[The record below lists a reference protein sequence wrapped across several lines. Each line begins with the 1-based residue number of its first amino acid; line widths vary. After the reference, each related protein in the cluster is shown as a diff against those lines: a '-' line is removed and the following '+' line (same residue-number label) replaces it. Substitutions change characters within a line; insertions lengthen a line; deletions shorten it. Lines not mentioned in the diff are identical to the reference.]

1 MRIILSLLAGMLAQA
16 VFAQSGNFYLYN
28 YTVNLANTEAQNQA
42 ILQDSLGQMFF
53 ANTRGV
59 MMYDGSQ
66 WALIH
71 TKSTPYSLA
80 LGPQGLV
87 MVGCQNHFGY
97 LKRDIF
103 GQYSYQII
111 AQPENQA
118 PIRQIFTIDNW
129 VYFYSEKTLFQVN
142 PENFQIKQEWKAP
155 ENQPFGGIFALKG
168 QLYLLVAQKG
178 WHRVKS
184 SRLEFFPS
192 QAEWQEALLLAAM
205 PLNDDRILLGLDD
218 NSLWEFDGQNF
229 KSYALS
235 NAAYLTDNLLTGGI
249 DFSEKYFVLATLS
262 GGCIVVE
269 KANGH
274 IHQTINSQ
282 TGLPDNEII
291 SLARDQH
298 GGLWIGHAKGVSRA
312 DLALPI
318 RNFSNYPGLRGNINA
333 VLKTDSTLYVATGE
347 GVFYLA
353 KVDKMEQLVT
363 LIKQEQREVQVVE
376 RNIQTT
382 LQVLSNPFQSEPK
395 EGPSESLDKDESLS
409 KKEKRRLE
417 RQKRRD
423 ERRNP
428 NIAAEETPAS
438 PQTQRPDTLQVK
450 ETTTVAAPI
459 KTQTTTQIV
468 RQPSE
473 PDPAPSNPLIDI
485 PFLYN
490 PIEGIKVKALQ
501 LLPFQETILVATA
514 QGLYEIQNLRQARLV
529 QGGIYVYSL
538 AISERFPNVIY
549 LATNQGVKA
558 LRKDTDR
565 NWLTFLEIQDLQ
577 EPIYAVAEKEAR
589 LWLAGSNHAF
599 AVEIDPQGQVGQKRV
614 YDFPNNYAETPLI
627 CTYQNQLIFALS
639 TGFYQ
644 PDEDRKKLELATS
657 QQVFFNP
664 QTGIVYRQP
673 GFFWTRPPGKAWRNL
688 NGGSEGLEESARFL
702 AFFGQIRDIYVDK
715 QNNFWV
721 VADEKI
727 YRIQNEAYVA
737 RETFFRAEIR
747 GAFLRGQRMPMGGMI
762 LPANARALRF
772 ELSATHYLKEN
783 DWEFQYRLEG
793 LDKEWSEWNKN
804 RDLPFPTLPGGKYRL
819 RVKARN
825 IFGQES
831 AETVLEF
838 RIRKSFLET
847 PWAYVLFL
855 LLMAF
860 VTFGI
865 IRWRTYRLAQA
876 NARLEKRVAEK
887 TEALQTQQSEL
898 ESAFEEISSQKE
910 QIQQQ
915 NLQLQQSNAELEVKV
930 EERTAKLKSTL
941 LQLLQTNKELDTFIY
956 RASHDL
962 RGPISRL
969 IGLVQLIRIDPDKQA
984 IQNHLRLL
992 EFTAQKMD
1000 NMLEK
1005 LTNIHVIHSDPLQ
1018 YEKVC
1023 LRDFLEEI
1031 RKSLSFL
1038 PSFKDVYLIIPPN
1051 YPEFVFTDRILLG
1064 IILQNLLENSIHYRD
1079 PSPDVFSV
1087 IKLEMKADDNF
1098 IELKI
1103 TDNGIGISPEVKERV
1118 FDMFFRGTER
1128 SQGNGLGLYLVKKAT
1143 EKLNGRIYFRS
1154 DEKNLTSFSV
1164 ILPHAQARE
1173 KPVLE
1178 NAMA

>member
-1 MRIILSLLAGMLAQA
+1 MRIFFSLMAGILTQA
-16 VFAQSGNFYLYN
+16 VFAQSGSYYLYN
-28 YTVNLANTEAQNQA
+28 YSINLANTEAKNQA

-59 MMYDGSQ
+59 VMYDGSQ
-66 WALIH
+66 WTLVH

-87 MVGCQNHFGY
+87 LVGCQNHFGY
-97 LKRDIF
+97 LKRDAF

-129 VYFYSEKTLFQVN
+129 IYFYSEKALFQVN
-142 PENFQIKQEWKAP
+142 PENFQIKQAWEAP
-155 ENQPFGGIFALKG
+155 ENQPFAGVFTHKRQI
-168 QLYLLVAQKG
+168 YLLVAQKG
-178 WHRVKS
+178 WHRVKP
-184 SRLEFFPS
+184 SRLDFFPS
-192 QAEWQEALLLAAM
+192 QAEWQEALLLMAL
-205 PLNDDRILLGLDD
+205 PLSEDRMLIGLDD
-218 NSLWEFDGQNF
+218 NTLWEFDGQTF
-229 KSYALS
+229 KSYGLS
-235 NAAYLTDNLLTGGI
+235 NTAYLTDNLLTGGI
-249 DFSEKYFVLATLS
+249 DFSDKYFVLATLS
-262 GGCIVVE
+262 GGCVVVE
-269 KANGH
+269 KANGQ
-274 IHQTINSQ
+274 IHQTVSSQ

-318 RNFSNYPGLRGNINA
+318 RNFSNYPGLQGNINA

-353 KVDKMEQLVT
+353 KVDRMEQLVT

-382 LQVLSNPFQSEPK
+382 LQVLSNPFQPERNDHSA
-395 EGPSESLDKDESLS
+395 ESLDKDESLS

-417 RQKRRD
+417 RQKRRE
-423 ERRNP
+423 ERRNL
-428 NIAAEETPAS
+428 ALETEENAS
-438 PQTQRPDTLQVK
+438 PPETRRPDTVQIK
-450 ETTTVAAPI
+450 ETTTVRTPV
-459 KTQTTTQIV
+459 KTETTTQIT
-468 RQPSE
+468 RLPSE
-473 PDPAPSNPLIDI
+473 PELALSNPLIDI

-501 LLPFQETILVATA
+501 LLPFQETILVASA

-529 QGGIYVYSL
+529 QGGVYVYSL
-538 AISERFPNVIY
+538 AVSERFANVIY
-549 LATNQGVKA
+549 LATNQGLIA
-558 LRKDTDR
+558 LRKAADK
-565 NWLTFLEIQDLQ
+565 NWLTFLEINNLQ
-577 EPIYAVAEKEAR
+577 EPIYSVAEKDGW
-589 LWLAGSNHAF
+589 LWLAGANHAF
-599 AVEIDPQGQVGQKRV
+599 AFEIDAQGQVGQRRV

-627 CTYQNQLIFALS
+627 CIYQDKLIFTLS
-639 TGFYQ
+639 TGFYLL
-644 PDEDRKKLELATS
+644 DEAGKKMALDAD
-657 QQVFFNP
+657 QQAYFNP
-664 QTGIVYRQP
+664 RTGIVYRQP

-721 VADEKI
+721 VADEQI

-747 GAFLRGQRMPMGGMI
+747 GAYLRGQRLPMGGMI

-772 ELSATHYLKEN
+772 ELSATHYLKES

-793 LDKEWSEWNKN
+793 LDKEWSEWSNS
-804 RDLPFPTLPGGKYRL
+804 RILPFPTLPGGKYRL

-831 AETVLEF
+831 AETILEF
-838 RIRKSFLET
+838 RIRKSFWET
-847 PWAYVLFL
+847 PWAYLLFL
-855 LLMAF
+855 LLIAF
-860 VTFGI
+860 VTLGI
-865 IRWRTYRLAQA
+865 IRWRTYRLAQD

-887 TEALQTQQSEL
+887 TEALLAQQSAL
-898 ESAFEEISSQKE
+898 ENAFEEISTQKE

-984 IQNHLRLL
+984 IENHLRLL

-1018 YEKVC
+1018 PEKVC
-1023 LRDFLEEI
+1023 LGEFLEEV
-1031 RKSLSFL
+1031 KKNLSLL

-1051 YPEFVFTDRILLG
+1051 YPEFVFTDHILLG
-1064 IILQNLLENSIHYRD
+1064 IILKNLLENSIHYRD

-1087 IKLEMKADDNF
+1087 IKLEIKADEDY

-1128 SQGNGLGLYLVKKAT
+1128 SQGNGLGLYLVKKAA
-1143 EKLNGRIYFRS
+1143 EKLNGRIHFRS
-1154 DEKNLTSFSV
+1154 DEKNLTTFNI
-1164 ILPHAQARE
+1164 ILPQAQIQE
-1173 KPVLE
+1173 KLVLE
-1178 NAMA
+1178 DSIA